1 MLGAGISSVPGVA
14 CEPLTQGLSNIE
26 ELWTPFIISVY
37 LYVLCDFF
45 FFFFLD
51 YFVSPFSRSMYP
63 FVVFEMAF
71 FENVI

>member
-45 FFFFLD
+45 FFF
-51 YFVSPFSRSMYP
+51 
-63 FVVFEMAF
+63 
-71 FENVI
+71 